1 MSTPRSLEPFNSIA
15 VSFLERREAD
25 SIKLKNCPAYI
36 REWILRQQNRSPNKY
51 WEERTW
57 LGEM

>member
-15 VSFLERREAD
+15 VSFLERCEAD

-36 REWILRQQNRSPNKY
+36 REWILREQNRRPNK
-51 WEERTW
+51 
-57 LGEM
+57 